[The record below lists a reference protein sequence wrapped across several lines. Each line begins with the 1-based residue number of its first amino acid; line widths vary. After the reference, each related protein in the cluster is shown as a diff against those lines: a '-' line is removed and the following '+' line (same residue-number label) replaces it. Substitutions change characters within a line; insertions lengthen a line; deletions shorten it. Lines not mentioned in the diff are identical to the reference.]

1 MKKPSKKPQ
10 LLKKYDDIDLI
21 NADDGVYTANEIE
34 EIAQQMRELG
44 IDKVGFNS
52 SYDDVTVYLYTLESE
67 EEALIRYSKEIK
79 TYDKFKKRL
88 TEREKIKREKHLE
101 KVRKQAIKLGLIN
114 E

>member
-10 LLKKYDDIDLI
+10 LLKKYDDIGLI

-79 TYDKFKKRL
+79 KYDKFK
-88 TEREKIKREKHLE
+88 EREKVKREKHLE

>member
-10 LLKKYDDIDLI
+10 LLKKYDDIGLI

-44 IDKVGFNS
+44 IDKVGFIS
-52 SYDDVTVYLYTLESE
+52 GYDYVTVYLYTLESE
-67 EEALIRYSKEIK
+67 EEALIRYSKELK
-79 TYDKFKKRL
+79 KYTKFK
-88 TEREKIKREKHLE
+88 EREKIKREKHLE

>member
-44 IDKVGFNS
+44 IDKVGFIS
-52 SYDDVTVYLYTLESE
+52 GSDYVTVYLYTLESE
-67 EEALIRYSKEIK
+67 EEALIRYSKELK
-79 TYDKFKKRL
+79 KYTKFK
-88 TEREKIKREKHLE
+88 EREKIKREKHLE